1 MNFLKFILKKK
12 SVLICVIQRKR
23 ERESEREKGGGRQ
36 GGKELKYMYLQS
48 ILHLSR
54 KNSLLKVLG
63 STCIVLKR
71 IWCWAGVQIYICLTL
86 SFQLLPEL
94 FYNCSRSNKTVQSCI
109 QFVKDI
115 ATKSQHNPFFDKTT
129 LHISNYVLQTEN
141 YYQLK
146 LLVNAEYMNP
156 IFHLH

>member
-12 SVLICVIQRKR
+12 KCVNLCVLER
-23 ERESEREKGGGRQ
+23 ERERKGEGEREKGGGRQ
-36 GGKELKYMYLQS
+36 GEKELKYMYLQS

-86 SFQLLPEL
+86 SF
-94 FYNCSRSNKTVQSCI
+94 
-109 QFVKDI
+109 
-115 ATKSQHNPFFDKTT
+115 
-129 LHISNYVLQTEN
+129 
-141 YYQLK
+141 
-146 LLVNAEYMNP
+146 
-156 IFHLH
+156 